1 MIVAKFV
8 LCAVGDKSKTYG
20 MCTYIHTIVHIYVR
34 HIVVVTKLILLF
46 TYVILSTKIK
56 ISTVINTI
64 GCLWL
69 LYFISIYRLA
79 IIPTFFLNL
88 HCNAMNLYDL
98 LHLFLLQNI
107 TKCRICTSIWII
119 SIIRLLYYASPLMPQ
134 NFDLHAFRSAKHQCW
149 ITFEVSHTHKHF
161 IHT

>member
-34 HIVVVTKLILLF
+34 HVVVVTKLILLF

-88 HCNAMNLYDL
+88 HCNAMNLYGL

-107 TKCRICTSIWII
+107 TKCRICTSI
-119 SIIRLLYYASPLMPQ
+119 
-134 NFDLHAFRSAKHQCW
+134 
-149 ITFEVSHTHKHF
+149 
-161 IHT
+161 

>member
-1 MIVAKFV
+1 M
-8 LCAVGDKSKTYG
+8 
-20 MCTYIHTIVHIYVR
+20 YIHTYHCAYICAARSSCNKTYTIVYVR
-34 HIVVVTKLILLF
+34 HIVYKDKNKYGNKYYWL
-46 TYVILSTKIK
+46 
-56 ISTVINTI
+56 
-64 GCLWL
+64 LWL